1 MHVSVVKHAT
11 LLVIVF
17 FWKHIVSFSYTD
29 VLVLLMGCHFCVLNI
44 SIENCE
50 LVYVAAFLQAKGA

>member
-1 MHVSVVKHAT
+1 MHVSVVKNAT
-11 LLVIVF
+11 LLVVVLG
-17 FWKHIVSFSYTD
+17 KHIVSFSYTD

-44 SIENCE
+44 FIENCE

>member
-1 MHVSVVKHAT
+1 MHVSVVKNAT
-11 LLVIVF
+11 LLVVVLG
-17 FWKHIVSFSYTD
+17 KHIVSFSYTD

-44 SIENCE
+44 SIEKCE